1 LQPIANYREVTN
13 FILTGSHLKAFEEL
27 KDFSDCW
34 PRHRWGWNTFDADR
48 PKQMKSFKSFIP
60 AVLVLAPTV
69 TTAMAAEKWDMPTA
83 YPASNFQT
91 VNAQEF
97 SKCVAAGTSG
107 EINIVI
113 HPNGALFKGNDIKRA
128 VQTGQTQIGE
138 RLLSSHENEN
148 AVFGTDSIPFLATS
162 YEASVKLYAA
172 SKPELDRVLEEQGL
186 KLLYSV
192 PWPPQ
197 GLYFKKEVNSIADTA
212 GVKVRS
218 YNKATA
224 RMSELTGMAPISIEA
239 AEISQAL
246 AAGVIASLIT
256 SAVTGQDSKAWEQLS
271 HFYEVKAWM
280 PRNAIIVN
288 KGIWDGLSA
297 DKQKAITDCAAT
309 AETAGLEKSRL
320 SNEKALGVLKSNGMK
335 VLPPSEKLASELSK
349 IGETMTSEWVAKA
362 GDAGSEIIKN
372 FKK

>member
-1 LQPIANYREVTN
+1 MV
-13 FILTGSHLKAFEEL
+13 
-27 KDFSDCW
+27 
-34 PRHRWGWNTFDADR
+34 DR
-48 PKQMKSFKSFIP
+48 LKQMKHFNFLIP
-60 AVLVLAPTV
+60 AMLCVAPTLS
-69 TTAMAAEKWDMPTA
+69 AASAAEKWDMPTA

-97 SKCVAAGTSG
+97 SKCVSTGTSG

-148 AVFGTDSIPFLATS
+148 PVFGTDSIPFLATS
-162 YEASVKLYAA
+162 YEASVKLFAA
-172 SKPELDRVLEEQGL
+172 ARPELDRVLDEQGL

-197 GLYFKKEVNSIADTA
+197 GLYFKKEVNSVADMA

-224 RMSELTGMAPISIEA
+224 RLAELTGMAPISIEA

-256 SAVTGQDSKAWEQLS
+256 SAVTGQDSKAWEQLTS
-271 HFYEVKAWM
+271 FYQVKAWM

-297 DKQKAITDCAAT
+297 DKQKAISDCATT
-309 AETAGLEKSRL
+309 AEAAGLEKSKL
-320 SNEKALGVLKSNGMK
+320 SNEKALGTLKSNGMK
-335 VLPPSEKLASELSK
+335 VQAPSEKLAAELTK
-349 IGETMTSEWVAKA
+349 IGDTMTSEWAAKA
-362 GDAGSEIIKN
+362 GDAGSEIIKK
-372 FKK
+372 FKN